1 METFHDTSNIIKEV
15 RVGGRAFPSIWS
27 LRSGALLLW
36 RDLQCPYHKVPHKGG
51 GEETYDTLLQTSD
64 DLTHLER
71 SVLGDS
77 VVVQTEFA
85 LQLNFW

>member
-1 METFHDTSNIIKEV
+1 M
-15 RVGGRAFPSIWS
+15 GGPFLAFGLYVLELFSCGEIYNVHIT
-27 LRSGALLLW
+27 R
-36 RDLQCPYHKVPHKGG
+36 YHTKGG